1 MVVVEGRLSG
11 GVERLRTSRARYVE
25 EALECGRG
33 YGESWAEWTASYG
46 ELKRLARFAEDESA
60 VDYALE
66 PRDRNAESAMYKIAS
81 VILGSPSYEFIDC
94 EVKEFWER
102 QFDDPNYSRLNCP
115 HFLRGFIEGAVT
127 FLECHE
133 DEIES

>member
-1 MVVVEGRLSG
+1 MGNAEGRLSG
-11 GVERLRTSRARYVE
+11 GVVRLRTSRARYVE
-25 EALECGRG
+25 KALESGRG
-33 YGESWAEWTASYG
+33 YGNSWAEWTASYE

-60 VDYALE
+60 VDELLE
-66 PRDRNAESAMYKIAS
+66 SWDPNAAPAMYKIAS

-94 EVKEFWER
+94 EVREFWER
-102 QFDDPNYSRLNCP
+102 QFDDVNNSRLNCP

-127 FLECHE
+127 YFESHE